1 MNKNEFLAIL
11 NAHLSVL
18 PPEERNELMNDYETH
33 FAFGLQNGKTEAEIV
48 HELGNP
54 EELAK
59 EAIGDR
65 QIPQQQV
72 YWSDPRRPQQDSP
85 ATPTK
90 TRGTFATVM
99 VCIGLFFLNLIAVP
113 SLVALWCFGVSFVLM
128 AVSGLLSPLALL
140 FEYLLHGVFF
150 PAKGFAVVVLIGVGI
165 LFTIISRYTI
175 KGLLKISSKYLAWNK
190 KVLEGGET
198 E

>member
-1 MNKNEFLAIL
+1 MNKNEFLASL

-72 YWSDPRRPQQDSP
+72 YWSDPRRPQQDPP

-90 TRGTFATVM
+90 TRGSFATVM
-99 VCIGLFFLNLIAVP
+99 VCIGLFFLDIIAIPFLI
-113 SLVALWCFGVSFVLM
+113 SFWGFGVCFVLL
-128 AVSGLLSPLALL
+128 AASGLISPVLL
-140 FEYLLHGVFF
+140 LLEYLMNGVFV
-150 PAKGFAVVVLIGVGI
+150 PAKGFAVVALVGVGM
-165 LFTIISRYTI
+165 LFIPVSRYAI
-175 KGLLKISSKYLAWNK
+175 QGLTHTSTSFITWNR
-190 KVLEGGET
+190 KVLKGGEHR
-198 E
+198 